1 LKVRPILFSK
11 ANICVN
17 ILFLSLVILLGMSC
31 AASNQNGNGNPPADH
46 TRHVQSGFALPQQQ
60 APPNDIQSI
69 QLHPQG
75 RPDMPPVIKLD
86 SPEKLVLAFDYL
98 DTQSRQFR
106 VEVSHRTQGWDQS
119 AIGPTT
125 YLDSFHQA
133 YIQSSKK
140 SFSQRPSYQ
149 HVEFEFP
156 NNQLKPAVSG
166 NYLIE
171 VYSYEDGSL
180 LFSMPFFI
188 SEEKGSINTRVE
200 TLFVQRK
207 DGRPLAQLFSTYQY
221 PKLIE
226 YPQFDLSMSFV
237 QNQFWGRM
245 QKSGFLDTITPG
257 ELNGHTSRDNAFIA
271 NYEFKVLDLR
281 DLDADG
287 QHILSYQPGFTP
299 PKIILRRDVQHLD
312 VNPHY
317 YPITN
322 FGHPL
327 DDRSSDYAQVAFSL
341 ETDSSIPT
349 SSDIYI
355 VGHFNN
361 WMISDLNKMS
371 YDSEAKM
378 WKGSAFVKQGEYAY
392 KYVVVNNNTIDDLA
406 LDQSFVSSQSEY
418 LTFVYFKD
426 PDKKFDR
433 LLKVD
438 RIVRGQ

>member
-1 LKVRPILFSK
+1 MGI
-11 ANICVN
+11 
-17 ILFLSLVILLGMSC
+17 GC
-31 AASNQNGNGNPPADH
+31 AASNQNGNGSGSVTDH
-46 TRHVQSGFALPQQQ
+46 TKHVQGGFALAQQQ

-75 RPDMPPVIKLD
+75 RPDMPPVIKLNA
-86 SPEKLVLAFDYL
+86 PQKLELSFDYL

-106 VEVSHRTQGWDQS
+106 VEISHRTQTWEQS
-119 AIGPTT
+119 AIGPST
-125 YLDSFHQA
+125 YLDSFYQT

-149 HVEFEFP
+149 HVEYEFP
-156 NNQLKPAVSG
+156 NNELKPAVSG
-166 NYLIE
+166 NYLLE
-171 VYSYEDGSL
+171 VYSYDNGTL

-188 SEEKGSINTRVE
+188 SEERGSINSHVE
-200 TLFVQRK
+200 TLFAQRK
-207 DGRPLAQLFSTYQY
+207 DGRPLAQMFSTYHY
-221 PKLIE
+221 PEFVE

-245 QKSGFLDTITPG
+245 QKSGFLDTISPG
-257 ELNGHTSRDNAFIA
+257 ELNGHTGRDNAFIA

-281 DLDADG
+281 SFNADG
-287 QHILSYQPGFTP
+287 QHILEYQPGVTP
-299 PKIILRRDVQHLD
+299 PKVILRRDIQHLD
-312 VNPHY
+312 VNPHFF
-317 YPITN
+317 PVSN
-322 FGHPL
+322 FGRPL
-327 DDRSSDYAQVAFSL
+327 NDRNSDYAQVEFSL
-341 ETDSSIPT
+341 ETDSTIPL

-361 WMISDLNKMS
+361 WMINDLNKMS
-371 YDSEAKM
+371 YDPTARM
-378 WKGSAFVKQGEYAY
+378 WKGQAFVKQGEYAY
-392 KYVVVNNNTIDDLA
+392 KYVLVDKNTIDDLA